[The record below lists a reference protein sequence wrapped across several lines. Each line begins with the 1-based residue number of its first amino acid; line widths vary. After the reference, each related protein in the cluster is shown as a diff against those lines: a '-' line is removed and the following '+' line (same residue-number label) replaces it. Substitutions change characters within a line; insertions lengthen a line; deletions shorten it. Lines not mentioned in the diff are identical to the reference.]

1 MEKYGNKQGGQE
13 SMCSH
18 KVRVRVRVREK
29 AVSET
34 RSDKEQRMD
43 VVSKMKHKSGM
54 ENMRALF
61 NRHRLYIRF
70 DSSQYLRDESHSC
83 CDIGRDKCS
92 RPHYDIEAVFN

>member
-1 MEKYGNKQGGQE
+1 MEKYENKQGGQE

-18 KVRVRVRVREK
+18 KVRVRVREK

-54 ENMRALF
+54 ENMPMRT
-61 NRHRLYIRF
+61 
-70 DSSQYLRDESHSC
+70 S
-83 CDIGRDKCS
+83 
-92 RPHYDIEAVFN
+92 